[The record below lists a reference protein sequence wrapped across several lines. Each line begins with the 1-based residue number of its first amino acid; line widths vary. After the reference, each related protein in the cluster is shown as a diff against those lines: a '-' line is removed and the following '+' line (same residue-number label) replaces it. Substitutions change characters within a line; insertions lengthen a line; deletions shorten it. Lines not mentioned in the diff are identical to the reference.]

1 MIFAGIISAIPGS
14 MKLVYESFTPEQ
26 LPTYIAVFAAFLLM
40 VYAIVYITEAER
52 PVPVHNAKSS
62 RAGEKAQNI
71 TSTIPIKLNQAGVI
85 PIIFAVSLVSFPQL
99 IVGFLESIG
108 YITVEAGSFLE
119 ILKNFSQEP
128 LYYGFVYFAL
138 VFFFT
143 FFYTAVTFD
152 PKRMAQNLAKGGTY
166 VPGIRPGE
174 DTEEYFG
181 NVTTRVTF
189 FGALFLASVAV
200 IPIVIGEVSGNPNLI
215 IGGTSIL
222 IVVSVAID
230 LIRKINA
237 QISVREYIKSV

>member
-1 MIFAGIISAIPGS
+1 MIFAGIVSSLPSSLSLA
-14 MKLVYESFTPEQ
+14 YESFTMEQ
-26 LPTYIAVFAAFLLM
+26 LPTYIAIFAAFMLM
-40 VYAIVYITEAER
+40 IYAIVYITEAER

-62 RAGEKAQNI
+62 RAGEKAKNI
-71 TSTIPIKLNQAGVI
+71 VSSIPIKLNQAGVI

-99 IVGFLESIG
+99 IVGFLESIN

-128 LYYGFVYFAL
+128 LYYGFVYFGL

-152 PKRMAQNLAKGGTY
+152 PKKMAENLAKGGTY

-181 NVTTRVTF
+181 KITTRVTF
-189 FGALFLASVAV
+189 FGAFFLASVAV
-200 IPIVIGEVSGNPNLI
+200 IPIIIGEVSGNSNLI

-222 IVVSVAID
+222 IVVSVGID

-237 QISVREYIKSV
+237 QVSVREYVKSV

>member
-1 MIFAGIISAIPGS
+1 MIFGGIISALPS
-14 MKLVYESFTPEQ
+14 SLSLAYESFTAEQ
-26 LPTYIAVFAAFLLM
+26 LPTYVAILAAFMLM
-40 VYAIVYITEAER
+40 IYAIVYITEAER

-62 RAGEKAQNI
+62 RAGEKAKNI
-71 TSTIPIKLNQAGVI
+71 VSSIPIKLNQAGVI

-108 YITVEAGSFLE
+108 TITIEAGSFLE

-128 LYYGFVYFAL
+128 LYYGVVYFSL

-152 PKRMAQNLAKGGTY
+152 PKKMAENLAKGGTY

-181 NVTTRVTF
+181 KITTRVTF

-200 IPIVIGEVSGNPNLI
+200 IPIIIGEVSGNSNLI

-222 IVVSVAID
+222 IVVSVGID

-237 QISVREYIKSV
+237 QISVREYIQSV